1 MCELSL
7 FLFAPSVS
15 LPFPETLQ
23 EVEVPVLGN
32 RQCNCLNGVGTVTDN
47 MICAGVLAGG
57 KDSCQVGCFVSF
69 VTCWSRYRI
78 FVKSSHISSPTP
90 QGDSG
95 GPMVIQQGSV
105 WIQSGVVSF
114 GFGCAR
120 PNLPGVY
127 SRVSRYQSW
136 INSHIGSDKPGFVQ
150 FTSSG
155 LDADSS
161 YTCPGLPPPVVTT
174 TAPTTTT
181 TSAGPDVIT
190 LPSTDSSAECK
201 YHDDPVVLKTR
212 RSFPLT

>member
-1 MCELSL
+1 MSGRLLCFICHLL
-7 FLFAPSVS
+7 V
-15 LPFPETLQ
+15 
-23 EVEVPVLGN
+23 
-32 RQCNCLNGVGTVTDN
+32 TV
-47 MICAGVLAGG
+47 
-57 KDSCQVGCFVSF
+57 F
-69 VTCWSRYRI
+69 RI
-78 FVKSSHISSPTP
+78 FVKSSHISSPPP

-95 GPMVIQQGSV
+95 GPMVTQQGSV

-174 TAPTTTT
+174 TAPPKTT

-190 LPSTDSSAECK
+190 ATLPSTDSSAERK
-201 YHDDPVVLKTR
+201 HHVDPVVLKMCF
-212 RSFPLT
+212 SFRPD